1 MAAIAL
7 ADDSWL
13 DFEPAWLSADEGAR
27 CLDAV
32 RGEVEWVAREIVI
45 YGKRIMQPRL
55 VGWAGDVPYRYSGQ
69 TLEPRPFTDTVRA
82 LTERVNAFAGTRFNH
97 VLLNRY
103 RDGRDNMGMHAD
115 DEPELGPDPIVA
127 TLSLGTTRRMTLVPR
142 RPRDGERRS
151 LELTSGSLLV
161 MRGACQRRFRHGIP
175 REPRVTDER
184 VSAFAGTRFNHVL
197 LNRYRDGRDNLGM
210 HSDDEPELGPDPIVA
225 TLSLGATGRMT
236 LVPRR
241 PRDGERRSVEL
252 TSGSLLVMRGACQ
265 RRFRHGIPREPR
277 VTDERVSLT
286 FRVIV

>member
-1 MAAIAL
+1 MARIAL
-7 ADDSWL
+7 AADTWL
-13 DFEPAWLSADEGAR
+13 DFEANWISGDEAQR

-32 RGEVEWVAREIVI
+32 RNEVEWVAREILI

-69 TLEPRPFTDTVRA
+69 TLEPRPFTATVRA

-103 RDGRDNMGMHAD
+103 RDGRDNMGMH
-115 DEPELGPDPIVA
+115 
-127 TLSLGTTRRMTLVPR
+127 
-142 RPRDGERRS
+142 
-151 LELTSGSLLV
+151 
-161 MRGACQRRFRHGIP
+161 
-175 REPRVTDER
+175 
-184 VSAFAGTRFNHVL
+184 
-197 LNRYRDGRDNLGM
+197 
-210 HSDDEPELGPDPIVA
+210 SDDEPELGPDPIVA
-225 TLSLGATGRMT
+225 TLSLGATRRMT

-277 VTDERVSLT
+277 VTEERVSLT
-286 FRVIV
+286 FRLIV